1 MAADLGKEGT
11 RTKMPKRDRTLLFPF
26 LPSLTQTSWI
36 TRSAGQTR
44 TQEADKDA
52 LQRSGAHGAAQ
63 LTISHF
69 ELPLSLSAQGSKA
82 PRCFPRSRAEPG
94 RQNTPRQEEK
104 ADELL
109 IAIKL

>member
-1 MAADLGKEGT
+1 MA
-11 RTKMPKRDRTLLFPF
+11 KRSRTLLFPF

-44 TQEADKDA
+44 TQKADRDT
-52 LQRSGAHGAAQ
+52 LRHSGAHGAAQ
-63 LTISHF
+63 LTISHS
-69 ELPLSLSAQGSKA
+69 ELPLNLSAQGPKA

-94 RQNTPRQEEK
+94 GQNTLRQEEK

-109 IAIKL
+109 IALNYRII